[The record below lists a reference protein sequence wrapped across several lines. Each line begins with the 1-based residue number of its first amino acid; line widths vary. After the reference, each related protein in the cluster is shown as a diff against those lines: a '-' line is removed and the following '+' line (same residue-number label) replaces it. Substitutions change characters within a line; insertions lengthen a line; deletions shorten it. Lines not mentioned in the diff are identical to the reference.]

1 MKFKELIDICKGH
14 NVYIQTHNFPDPDAI
29 GSAYGLQNLL
39 KEFDIDSKIIYEGRV
54 EKLSTLKMFDIF
66 KIEQDLYEKVVG
78 TLSEEDYIICVDSQ
92 KNGGN
97 IKDFVG
103 KEIAAIDHHPTYC
116 QVDYLYSDIRELGAC
131 ATIITQYYREMGIKP
146 GKLVATALLY
156 GIRMDTSKLT
166 RGVTQDDLAAY
177 EYLFSISSKSTLNKL
192 EKNNLRL
199 KDLKAYGEAIEHV
212 NLYGRVAFSEISFDC
227 SDAMI
232 ATLSD
237 FMLSLVEVKIA
248 IVYSVRKNGWKFSI
262 RSETEEVDAG
272 ALAHDALEEIGNGGG
287 HLQMAGGF
295 VPIEEIKKLGKYPQ
309 NVIRDRFL
317 TYIDDKYE
325 ID

>member
-1 MKFKELIDICKGH
+1 MKFKNLVDVCKGH
-14 NVYIQTHNFPDPDAI
+14 NVYIQTHNFPDPDAV
-29 GSAYGLQNLL
+29 GSAFGLQNLL
-39 KEFDIDSKIIYEGRV
+39 KEFNIDAKIIYEGRV

-66 KIEQDLYEKVVG
+66 KIEQDLYEEIKNS
-78 TLSEEDYIICVDSQ
+78 LSEEDYIICVDSQ

-97 IKDFVG
+97 IDDFVG
-103 KEIAAIDHHPTYC
+103 NEIAAIDHHPTYC

-131 ATIITQYYREMGIKP
+131 ATIITQYYQEMGIKP
-146 GKLVATALLY
+146 SKPVATALLY

-166 RGVTQDDLAAY
+166 RGVTQEDLAAY
-177 EYLFSISSKSTLNKL
+177 EYLFSLSSKSTLNKL

-212 NLYGRVAFSEISFDC
+212 NMYGRIAFSEISFDC

-248 IVYSVRKNGWKFSI
+248 VVYSTRKNGWKFSI
-262 RSETEEVDAG
+262 RSEADDVDAG
-272 ALAHDALEEIGNGGG
+272 ELAHNALDGIGNGGG

-295 VPIEEIKKLGKYPQ
+295 VPIDEIKKLGKYPK
-309 NVIRDRFL
+309 NAIRKRFL
-317 TYIDDKYE
+317 DCIDDKYE
-325 ID
+325 IE